1 MLLKQMDKPIT
12 NIATSNIGV
21 ALLLKEIKAYEIST
35 WPSDDADLL
44 KKNGPL
50 LFFKTH
56 ELEYPLLND
65 MAKALFSL
73 MPASTSIKCC
83 FSGCANIVTAK
94 RNATSTNTLEDLTI
108 IKSHNIFN

>member
-1 MLLKQMDKPIT
+1 MYVTQ
-12 NIATSNIGV
+12 NAN
-21 ALLLKEIKAYEIST
+21 
-35 WPSDDADLL
+35 LL
-44 KKNGPL
+44 KKHGPL
-50 LFFKTH
+50 LFFKMH
-56 ELEYPLLND
+56 ELEYPLFSAIANP
-65 MAKALFSL
+65 LFSL